1 MASDDTRIWRR
12 GPAPTP
18 AGPDDYGY
26 FGPGSQV
33 WRVLLHP
40 AVTPFLAQVTA
51 LLELPHIPLQAV
63 LLDHDPLAVEGR
75 AKRNLSPLMAV
86 RRAQRTVGVPVP
98 IILGDKPTADRI
110 AAHLR
115 RYHRSMT
122 GTLPGTGEP
131 YAAQGPELVLFAH
144 VTIMQAALLCYEHLA
159 YEGHHRPRRLAPADR
174 DQFWLEAKQFG
185 LLMGANPY
193 EIPTTCQAVAD
204 YYARISHRYGVIES
218 FTPATALAPTLAMLR
233 GFTPTQLPALTPL
246 LLSAFLTPQLL
257 ATIPRP
263 ARRNLG
269 IPATLDPLPNPDPP
283 SPTRLHHPPLRRSH
297 RTPNQRPRRSRTSD
311 PRPEPASG
319 GIAARTCE
327 CRSFPARGL
336 PPRCMMDT

>member
-1 MASDDTRIWRR
+1 MASDDIRIWRR

-18 AGPDDYGY
+18 AGPTDYGY

-40 AVTPFLAQVTA
+40 AVTPFLASVTA

-63 LLDHDPLAVEGR
+63 LLDHDPLAVTAR
-75 AKRNLSPLMAV
+75 THRSMSPIMAV

-98 IILGDKPTADRI
+98 IILGDKPTADRV

-115 RYHRSMT
+115 RYHRPMT
-122 GTLPGTGEP
+122 GAIPGTGEP

-144 VTIMQAALLCYEHLA
+144 VTIMQAALLCYENLA
-159 YEGHHRPRRLAPADR
+159 YEGIHRPRQLPPADR

-185 LLMGANPY
+185 LLMGATPD
-193 EIPTTCQAVAD
+193 EIPTTCAEVAT
-204 YYARISHRYGVIES
+204 YYAAISHRYGVIDS
-218 FTPATALAPTLAMLR
+218 FTPTVALAPALALLR
-233 GFTPTQLPALTPL
+233 GFTLSQLQELTPL
-246 LLSAFLTPQLL
+246 LLSALITPQLI

-269 IPATLDPLPNPDPP
+269 IPALLDPFLNLSLTLTRPALRAFTIRRFAEAIERRISGPDAVELA
-283 SPTRLHHPPLRRSH
+283 TNARRLR
-297 RTPNQRPRRSRTSD
+297 N
-311 PRPEPASG
+311 
-319 GIAARTCE
+319 AA
-327 CRSFPARGL
+327 AA
-336 PPRCMMDT
+336 

>member
-1 MASDDTRIWRR
+1 MASNDIRIWRR

-18 AGPDDYGY
+18 AGPTDYGY

-63 LLDHDPLAVEGR
+63 LLDHDPLADR
-75 AKRNLSPLMAV
+75 TQRSMSPIMAV
-86 RRAQRTVGVPVP
+86 RRAQRTIGVPVP
-98 IILGDKPTADRI
+98 IILGDKPTADRV

-115 RYHRSMT
+115 RYHRPMT
-122 GTLPGTGEP
+122 GTLPGTAEP

-144 VTIMQAALLCYEHLA
+144 VTIMQAALLCYENLA
-159 YEGHHRPRRLAPADR
+159 YEGCHRPRRLAPTDR

-185 LLMGANPY
+185 LLMGATPD
-193 EIPTTCQAVAD
+193 EIPTTCAEVAT
-204 YYARISHRYGVIES
+204 YYAGIAHRYGVIES
-218 FTPATALAPTLAMLR
+218 FTPAAALAPTLALLR
-233 GFTPTQLPALTPL
+233 GFTPSHLPELAPL
-246 LLSAFLTPQLL
+246 LLSALITPQLI

-269 IPATLDPLPNPDPP
+269 IPAVLDPILDLSLTLTRPALRAFTIHRFAEAIERRISGPDALELA
-283 SPTRLHHPPLRRSH
+283 SNARRL
-297 RTPNQRPRRSRTSD
+297 Q
-311 PRPEPASG
+311 AV
-319 GIAARTCE
+319 AA
-327 CRSFPARGL
+327 
-336 PPRCMMDT
+336 